1 MSRLFLIDPEGRP
14 LADTPTPAPEASEVE
29 QQTLDEFYK
38 FCEEEAR
45 RASTPQEKH
54 AE

>member
-1 MSRLFLIDPEGRP
+1 MSRVVLVDHEGRMLVDNP
-14 LADTPTPAPEASEVE
+14 LQPTGPEVE

-45 RASTPQEKH
+45 RASTQQPGQSY
-54 AE
+54 

>member
-1 MSRLFLIDPEGRP
+1 MGRLFLVDHEGSP
-14 LADTPTPAPEASEVE
+14 LVETPPPAPEVE
-29 QQTLDEFYK
+29 QQTLDELYK

-54 AE
+54 AEKS